1 MEYNGGALPQRIV
14 IYRDG
19 VGEGQ
24 IPHVYKHEV
33 ELLKKQLNV
42 MYGGQPFRMAFI
54 IVTKRINTRLF
65 LGSGNPPP
73 GTVADD
79 CITMPERYVSHVEKN
94 LTLHVKVS
102 GAEVAQSV

>member
-1 MEYNGGALPQRIV
+1 V

-19 VGEGQ
+19 VGEGD
-24 IPHVYKHEV
+24 IPYVYKHEV
-33 ELLKKQLNV
+33 ELLKEELNK

-65 LGSGNPPP
+65 LNSDNPPP

-79 CITMPERYVSHVEKN
+79 CITMPDR
-94 LTLHVKVS
+94 
-102 GAEVAQSV
+102 